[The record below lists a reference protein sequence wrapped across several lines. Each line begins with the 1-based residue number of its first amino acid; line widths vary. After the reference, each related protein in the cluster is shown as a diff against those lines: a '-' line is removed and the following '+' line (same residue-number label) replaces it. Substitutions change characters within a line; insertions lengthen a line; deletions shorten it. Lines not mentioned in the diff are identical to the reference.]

1 MDKDNKI
8 KEPLNNWMLLFSD
21 CIQELSKHNIN
32 IVLVNRKSTIIPKEN
47 TVVSGGYFDH
57 SNKKKI
63 SFVCVIGHPFKQW
76 SPIFV
81 HEYCHFLQWLDNDQ
95 QWKDYYKLNDKTID
109 KIFHNKPV
117 TKEALEKNLNIC
129 KNLELD
135 CEKRTVALLKKYK
148 IDIDI
153 SEYIRNANVYIHFY
167 NYMKQYRQWYTP
179 NNVPY
184 KIPALLNT
192 ASPTFYKN
200 YDEIPEKLLKEYEKY
215 FPPKKK
221 NNIIK

>member
-1 MDKDNKI
+1 MKTKINKI
-8 KEPLNNWMLLFSD
+8 
-21 CIQELSKHNIN
+21 IA
-32 IVLVNRKSTIIPKEN
+32 VLRK
-47 TVVSGGYFDH
+47 VQG
-57 SNKKKI
+57 
-63 SFVCVIGHPFKQW
+63 
-76 SPIFV
+76 
-81 HEYCHFLQWLDNDQ
+81 
-95 QWKDYYKLNDKTID
+95 YYKFKSIDRNRTKILID

-117 TKEALEKNLNIC
+117 TKEALERNLNIC

-153 SEYIRNANVYIHFY
+153 GEYIRNANVYIHFY

-184 KIPALLNT
+184 KIPALLNA

-200 YDEIPEKLLKEYEKY
+200 YDEIPEKLLKEYQKY